1 MMTIQIPSIPIEEL
15 NRALET
21 IARTTNIRELLSSFR
36 QAQQLTQ
43 ALNNVSLTALAPA
56 VSLVNQLQTSV
67 SGVITQVQQPLTQL
81 TELGNRLET
90 FASGLTSIAS
100 SVEEGSL
107 EISRL
112 AQLNQLRA
120 GVNQLS
126 NGIRVLSSNVP
137 FEQMARTARNA
148 LVIGE
153 VTNLFEPVRDQ
164 LVTELSEGAR
174 DLFSQVTGDS
184 DTIASPASLRRV
196 ITAVNPGS
204 LARTMERQFGVAAQ
218 ELESVLSQF
227 TEIRLES
234 IINQA
239 LDQIDLPFREFFSEM
254 QTFVERIDLA
264 IGGVIQAV
272 GIINTLVE
280 KLSGGF
286 QNALFFIAG
295 QVLPPQITQTI
306 YDLINIGSIND
317 AFNLFASVV
326 DNADQLEEQ
335 FRGLATGLDSFLTG
349 TGLTEPT
356 GTIQINPGAV
366 TPDEAPGVPTGTPAA
381 PTPGP
386 DDGLRGDSTTVAP
399 TPGPDDGLRGG
410 STPSWPFSM
419 IQSEEELDALFA
431 ASTRTE
437 ENKIQALIIYST
449 ATGRDSLVTVN
460 DLHDGYVRNG
470 FTGIGHH
477 FVIER
482 GRVRNATPSAA
493 GNGTPTGINT
503 NGKLFKGRPINL
515 PGQHSP
521 FHDVNAIGLIMVGG
535 YEQTQRFVDT
545 NEGQSLSGLSGFTPE
560 QRDTLRN
567 FIDVFIRR
575 YPNAVVFGDR
585 DQGGTGPGF
594 NVIDFV
600 RTRLDEGPTSR
611 TRGVATRS
619 SVFVA
624 TNGQV
629 SGGLSTLSTSG
640 ATNDVG
646 QEPEELI

>member
-1 MMTIQIPSIPIEEL
+1 MTIQLPSIPIERLNQEL
-15 NRALET
+15 DT
-21 IARTTNIRELLSSFR
+21 IARTTNARELLSSFR

-56 VSLVNQLQTSV
+56 VSQINQLQTSV
-67 SGVITQVQQPLTQL
+67 SGIVTQIQQPLTQL

-100 SVEEGSL
+100 GSGEGSL
-107 EISRL
+107 EINRL

-120 GVNQLS
+120 GVNQIS

-137 FEQMARTARNA
+137 FEQMARTSRNA

-153 VTNLFEPVRDQ
+153 VTNLFPPLEDQ
-164 LVTELSEGAR
+164 LVTEMPESAR
-174 DLFSQVTGDS
+174 NLFSQVTGDS
-184 DTIASPASLRRV
+184 DTMTSPASLRQV

-204 LARTMERQFGVAAQ
+204 LTRTMERQFGLPAQ
-218 ELESVLSQF
+218 EIQSVISQF
-227 TEIRLES
+227 TEIRLQS

-239 LDQIDLPFREFFSEM
+239 LDQIDLPFRDFFSEL
-254 QTFVERIDLA
+254 QTFVDRIDLA
-264 IGGVIQAV
+264 IGGAIQAV
-272 GIINTLVE
+272 GVINTLVE

-295 QVLPPQITQTI
+295 RVLPPEITQTI
-306 YDLINIGSIND
+306 YDLINVGSIND

-326 DNADQLEEQ
+326 DNADQLEGQ

-356 GTIQINPGAV
+356 TGTIPINPGAV
-366 TPDEAPGVPTGTPAA
+366 IPDEAPGVTVGVPT
-381 PTPGP
+381 
-386 DDGLRGDSTTVAP
+386 S
-399 TPGPDDGLRGG
+399 GPDDGLRGG
-410 STPSWPFSM
+410 STPSWPLSM

-460 DLHDGYVRNG
+460 DLHDNATRRGLQ
-470 FTGIGHH
+470 GIGHH

-482 GRVRNATPSAA
+482 GRVRNSEPATA
-493 GNGTPTGINT
+493 GNGVPTGINT
-503 NGKLFKGRPINL
+503 NGRLFKGRPINL

-535 YEQTQRFVDT
+535 YQQTQRFVD
-545 NEGQSLSGLSGFTPE
+545 NNIFDAGQSLSGFTLE
-560 QRDTLRN
+560 QKDTLRN
-567 FIDVFIRR
+567 FIEVFIRR
-575 YPNAVVFGDR
+575 YPNAVVFGDNN
-585 DQGGTGPGF
+585 QGGTGPGF

-619 SVFVA
+619 LVFVSE
-624 TNGQV
+624 NGQV
-629 SGGLSTLSTSG
+629 PGGLSILSASG
-640 ATNDVG
+640 ANNDGG
-646 QEPEELI
+646 QERGDLI